1 MAINGCEL
9 LKGPRVHQCLVGFH
23 RTSHTSCLIHL
34 VSSADA
40 KFNLPHGIK
49 HPQSRISAPPGTITK
64 YSLRITSVTPSAI
77 FLRSYAV
84 SCWPNISSDP
94 RPAIALR
101 TVPASGTNIQCMVPA
116 LAVSKN
122 V

>member
-9 LKGPRVHQCLVGFH
+9 LKGPRVGFH
-23 RTSHTSCLIHL
+23 RISHTSYLIHL
-34 VSSADA
+34 ISSANA

-49 HPQSRISAPPGTITK
+49 HPQNRISAPPGTITK

-77 FLRSYAV
+77 FLRNYAI

-94 RPAIALR
+94 RPAIAFR
-101 TVPASGTNIQCMVPA
+101 IVPASGTNIQYMDPA

-122 V
+122 I